1 MVTVRPAAKHAD
13 LARVEVIDA
22 ILDDRER
29 VSVEVVGRLHA
40 EMECYRALPADQLLP
55 VVRGNV
61 EAILQIVRRRDRRLS
76 DEEWA
81 WFTEV
86 GEARSEMGLPIAD
99 VLRGWRLGIQVVSE
113 ELVRVGRKRGVGDDI
128 LVDLTQETFQAADQ
142 PMVAFV
148 SGHHRATLERARDE
162 DHVRAELVR
171 RVLRG
176 LVGGSELREQCAI
189 WGLDPDCQYVTFRAR
204 ITARVTPRELER
216 VLGLAL
222 VHGEA
227 PRGLAAVL
235 DGDFAGFALKVP
247 HRAVQVPVGVGPHAA
262 LDRLEPSFR
271 LATRAFAT
279 AAAFELNGVFDLD
292 ALGMRAAIVADT
304 EVGDRLVRRY
314 IEPVEQGGR
323 SVGAL
328 LEAIDCYLACGL
340 RAEAAATELGV
351 HPNTLRY
358 RLSRFEQLTGANL
371 HDIDVVSEVWW
382 ALQRRRQLAGG
393 DLGETPKT
401 EAPNSEPTP

>member
-1 MVTVRPAAKHAD
+1 MTARHDDAD
-13 LARVEVIDA
+13 VARAQLIDDILA
-22 ILDDRER
+22 DRER
-29 VSVEVVGRLHA
+29 VAGEVVDRLQA

-76 DEEWA
+76 DDERG

-99 VLRGWRLGIQVVSE
+99 VLRGWRLGIEVVSE
-113 ELVRVGRKRGVGDDI
+113 ELVRIGRKRGAGDDV

-148 SGHHRATLERARDE
+148 TGHHRATLERARDE

-204 ITARVTPRELER
+204 TTTRVTPRELER
-216 VLGLAL
+216 VLGLAPAP
-222 VHGEA
+222 GEA
-227 PRGLAAVL
+227 PRGLAAPL
-235 DGDFAGFALKVP
+235 DGDFVGFVVKVP
-247 HRAVQVPVGVGPHAA
+247 HRPVQVPVGVGPPAS
-262 LDRLEPSFR
+262 LDHLEQSFR
-271 LATRAFAT
+271 LATRACAT
-279 AAAFELNGVFDLD
+279 AAAFDLNGVFDLD
-292 ALGMRAAIVADT
+292 ALGIRASIVADT
-304 EVGDRLVRRY
+304 EVGDRLLRRY
-314 IEPVEQGGR
+314 VEPVEQGGR
-323 SVGAL
+323 SATAL
-328 LEAIDCYLACGL
+328 LEAIECYLACGL

-371 HDIDVVSEVWW
+371 HDIDVVAEVWW
-382 ALQRRRQLAGG
+382 ALHRRRQLEGA
-393 DLGETPKT
+393 DLGETSKT
-401 EAPNSEPTP
+401 EGLNSESTP